1 MYDTSFKKTLF
12 LLYLLKHDFI
22 GAFGFNIGLILKDE
36 MQKILLPLIKHG
48 FFLQSNFFIFKQKES
63 DYKQQVKITLHAW
76 FSSILNL

>member
-1 MYDTSFKKTLF
+1 MYNTTFKKTLF
-12 LLYLLKHDFI
+12 LLHLLKHDFI

-48 FFLQSNFFIFKQKES
+48 FFSSPISYLNKKKS